1 MVLAPPAF
9 QGFGF
14 ALFVHLTLPTY
25 LDFIPLIITTPIYLT
40 TPTPLFYFLQA
51 E

>member
-1 MVLAPPAF
+1 MVLAPPCPRDL
-9 QGFGF
+9 
-14 ALFVHLTLPTY
+14 ALPCLYTSLCQY

-40 TPTPLFYFLQA
+40 TPTPLVYFLQA